1 MVKMSQYKKRK
12 IAIRVADSINS
23 IEGVPVS
30 ENAKKLSQ
38 EWAKGEIT
46 ADQMKKILLSQ
57 YVKA

>member
-1 MVKMSQYKKRK
+1 MSQYEKRK
-12 IAIRVADSINS
+12 IAIKVADSINS
-23 IEGVPVS
+23 IEGAPVS

>member
-1 MVKMSQYKKRK
+1 MSQYEKRK

-30 ENAKKLSQ
+30 ENAKKLSWQ
-38 EWAKGEIT
+38 WAKGEIT
-46 ADQMKKILLSQ
+46 SEQMKEMLLSR